1 MNFENILRRT
11 YEEQMK
17 KTGIKPELKL
27 PVRAVAKDKAKAY
40 ELENRCLSH
49 AWDLDDEIYLVEDE
63 TGDCPLKAYEPTDFA
78 GDCPLE
84 AYDIYDANLD
94 ELREVNKKN
103 IKKFGANWT
112 RESNLSK
119 EGVKNG
125 KH

>member
-1 MNFENILRRT
+1 MDFENILRNA
-11 YEEQMK
+11 YEKQMK
-17 KTGIKPELKL
+17 KTGIKP
-27 PVRAVAKDKAKAY
+27 AVAKDKAKAY

-49 AWDLDDEIYLVEDE
+49 AWDLDDEIYLVELE
-63 TGDCPLKAYEPTDFA
+63 AYEPTDFA

-84 AYDIYDANLD
+84 ASDIYDANLD

-103 IKKFGANWT
+103 IKKLGANWT
-112 RESNLSK
+112 ALSNLNK

>member
-17 KTGIKPELKL
+17 KTE
-27 PVRAVAKDKAKAY
+27 DKAKAY
-40 ELENRCLSH
+40 KLENRCLSH

-63 TGDCPLKAYEPTDFA
+63 SYELTDF
-78 GDCPLE
+78 

-103 IKKFGANWT
+103 IKKFGANWNAH
-112 RESNLSK
+112 SNLSK

>member
-11 YEEQMK
+11 YEKQMK
-17 KTGIKPELKL
+17 KTE
-27 PVRAVAKDKAKAY
+27 DKAKAY

-63 TGDCPLKAYEPTDFA
+63 TYELTDF
-78 GDCPLE
+78 

-103 IKKFGANWT
+103 IKKFG
-112 RESNLSK
+112 SNVQAPEHLNK

>member
-1 MNFENILRRT
+1 MDFENILRNA
-11 YEEQMK
+11 YEKQMK
-17 KTGIKPELKL
+17 KTGIKP
-27 PVRAVAKDKAKAY
+27 AVAKDKSKAY

-103 IKKFGANWT
+103 IKKLGANST
-112 RESNLSK
+112 ALSYLSK

>member
-17 KTGIKPELKL
+17 KTE
-27 PVRAVAKDKAKAY
+27 DKAKAY

-63 TGDCPLKAYEPTDFA
+63 SYELTDF
-78 GDCPLE
+78 

-94 ELREVNKKN
+94 ELREVNKEN
-103 IKKFGANWT
+103 IKKFGANLNAH
-112 RESNLSK
+112 SNLNK

>member
-1 MNFENILRRT
+1 MNFEDILRNA
-11 YEEQMK
+11 YEKQMK
-17 KTGIKPELKL
+17 KTGIKP
-27 PVRAVAKDKAKAY
+27 AVAKDKAKAY

-49 AWDLDDEIYLVEDE
+49 AWDLDDEIYLVENE
-63 TGDCPLKAYEPTDFA
+63 TYGPTDF
-78 GDCPLE
+78 

-103 IKKFGANWT
+103 IRKLGGNSTAM
-112 RESNLSK
+112 SNLNK

>member
-17 KTGIKPELKL
+17 KTGIKP
-27 PVRAVAKDKAKAY
+27 AVAKDKAKAY

-63 TGDCPLKAYEPTDFA
+63 TYEPTDFA
-78 GDCPLE
+78 C
-84 AYDIYDANLD
+84 DIYDANLD

-103 IKKFGANWT
+103 IRKFGAN
-112 RESNLSK
+112 SNANARSHLGK

>member
-17 KTGIKPELKL
+17 KTE
-27 PVRAVAKDKAKAY
+27 DKAKAY

-63 TGDCPLKAYEPTDFA
+63 TYEPTDF
-78 GDCPLE
+78 

-103 IKKFGANWT
+103 IKKLGTNWN
-112 RESNLSK
+112 RDSNLNK

>member
-17 KTGIKPELKL
+17 KTDIKPELKL

-49 AWDLDDEIYLVEDE
+49 SWDLDDEIYLVEDE
-63 TGDCPLKAYEPTDFA
+63 TYEPTDF
-78 GDCPLE
+78 

-94 ELREVNKKN
+94 ELMEVNKEN
-103 IKKFGANWT
+103 IKKFG
-112 RESNLSK
+112 SNVQSTEHLSK